1 MAQFELWFDTDLS
14 QPQKVHA
21 VQGNVFSQDKL
32 ANKVGVR
39 VKNNGT
45 NVTLS
50 GTVTG
55 YVIRA
60 DDTTVTV
67 SGTRSGNTAYVILPE
82 AAYAVVGQI
91 QVSIQLVDGS
101 AKTTLCACTGYVH
114 RSVTGAVV
122 DAGNVITDKLPAFP
136 TANGTYKLRCVKNNS
151 GVTLSWVTDS

>member
-21 VQGNVFSQDKL
+21 VQGNVFSQDRL
-32 ANKVGVR
+32 ANKIGVR

-45 NVTLS
+45 DVNLS

-55 YVIRA
+55 YIIRA

-91 QVSIQLVDGS
+91 QVSIQLTDGN

-114 RSVTGAVV
+114 RSMTDTIIDPGNAV
-122 DAGNVITDKLPAFP
+122 DWKLPSYP
-136 TANGTYKLRCVKNNS
+136 TTNGTYRLRCVVSNGNA
-151 GVTLSWVTDS
+151 TLSWVSE

>member
-21 VQGNVFSQDKL
+21 VQGNVFSQDRL
-32 ANKVGVR
+32 ANKIGVR

-45 NVTLS
+45 DVNLS

-91 QVSIQLVDGS
+91 QVSIQLTDGN

-114 RSVTGAVV
+114 RSMT
-122 DAGNVITDKLPAFP
+122 DTIIDPGNVITDRLPAFP
-136 TANGTYKLRCVKNNS
+136 TSNGTYKLRCVKNSS
-151 GVTLSWVTDS
+151 GATLSWVADA